1 VRGMTANKL
10 AAADGQKA
18 RTFPAAWIVLAA
30 MAPLSACL
38 GVTAAGRAGVRM
50 MIHDTSAAGYV
61 VEAAF
66 AVVVLAALLIEGG
79 ALLIGARTLWTSP
92 QARTAGNIAA
102 FLFGIMVTAGLIG
115 AAVIPTAK

>member
-1 VRGMTANKL
+1 
-10 AAADGQKA
+10 
-18 RTFPAAWIVLAA
+18 
-30 MAPLSACL
+30 
-38 GVTAAGRAGVRM
+38 
-50 MIHDTSAAGYV
+50 
-61 VEAAF
+61 
-66 AVVVLAALLIEGG
+66 VVVLAALLIEGG